1 MYTYSTFVSTTLPT
15 ARPRPNVGTGAV
27 RSDAI
32 LLPSGTIFDPTSSAQ
47 KRRGIYTLQY
57 PCMVSETTAAAAHT
71 AYQALRA
78 LIGVYGKLYRKL
90 HDATTQ
96 WLYCRLLDVGGAERN
111 ALANRFTQP
120 LTLLFE
126 TRQEV
131 WHGALNQDS
140 YAFDA
145 SPLSK
150 EINNGGDAVQR
161 DMTITITAQDSAIT
175 VLGIANA
182 ETGHVSDFHFT
193 GSIAATKSLVIDTGA
208 WSVLNDG
215 SDAWD
220 DFAFESGHAIDEFLR
235 FMAGNNTITFHRTG
249 GDNTSG
255 IQIDHYDAYA

>member
-1 MYTYSTFVSTTLPT
+1 MYTYSTFVATTLPT

-32 LLPSGTIFDPTSSAQ
+32 LLPSGTIFDPTGSAQ
-47 KRRGIYTLQY
+47 KRRGLYTIAY
-57 PCMVSETTAAAAHT
+57 PCMIKETSAANAHT

-90 HDATTQ
+90 YDASTQ
-96 WLYCRLLDVGGAERN
+96 WLYCRLLDVGATREPDH
-111 ALANRFTQP
+111 LFTQP

-150 EINNGGDAVQR
+150 EINNAGDATQR
-161 DMTITITAQDSAIT
+161 DMTITISAEGSAIT
-175 VLGIANA
+175 LLGIDND
-182 ETGHVSDFHFT
+182 ESGHVSDFHFT
-193 GSIAATKSLVIDTGA
+193 GSIAAGESLIIDTGA
-208 WSVLNDG
+208 WTVLNEG
-215 SDAWD
+215 VDAWD
-220 DFAFESGHAIDEFLR
+220 DIAFQGTHAIEGFLW
-235 FMAGNNTITFHRTG
+235 FMKGNNTITFHRTG

-255 IQIDHYDAYA
+255 IQIDHYDSFA